1 MAKSYIDN
9 LHEMRAQIVAEHEQ
23 TLKSIDSLI
32 SRFGTS
38 EVVVN
43 TNANAASTTSSL
55 PTATTGAKRGR
66 KPKSEATATVKTA
79 EVKPAKAKK
88 GKVAEAKIRLT
99 MSDVIAF
106 THSQLNAEPKTKN
119 VIAAKYAEVNG
130 LAPEHLSQIERGV
143 YMVLMDMEKKGQVKT
158 VKDTADARIKLYSK

>member
-43 TNANAASTTSSL
+43 TNANAASTTSFL
-55 PTATTGAKRGR
+55 
-66 KPKSEATATVKTA
+66 
-79 EVKPAKAKK
+79 
-88 GKVAEAKIRLT
+88 
-99 MSDVIAF
+99 
-106 THSQLNAEPKTKN
+106 
-119 VIAAKYAEVNG
+119 
-130 LAPEHLSQIERGV
+130 
-143 YMVLMDMEKKGQVKT
+143 
-158 VKDTADARIKLYSK
+158 